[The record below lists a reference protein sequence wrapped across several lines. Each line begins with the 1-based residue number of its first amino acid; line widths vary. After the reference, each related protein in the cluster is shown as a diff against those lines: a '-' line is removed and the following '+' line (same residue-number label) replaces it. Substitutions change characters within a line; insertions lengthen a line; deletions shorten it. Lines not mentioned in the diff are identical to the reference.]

1 MCTDKKHM
9 DPFIVKKKSKNKK
22 SDRRVASSQPHRK
35 NIVEKKKEKHL
46 KQILHLT
53 LRDDRLH
60 EQDYQ
65 TATKRVNSP

>member
-1 MCTDKKHM
+1 M

-22 SDRRVASSQPHRK
+22 SEESLLLNHTGKTLLKR
-35 NIVEKKKEKHL
+35 KKEKHL